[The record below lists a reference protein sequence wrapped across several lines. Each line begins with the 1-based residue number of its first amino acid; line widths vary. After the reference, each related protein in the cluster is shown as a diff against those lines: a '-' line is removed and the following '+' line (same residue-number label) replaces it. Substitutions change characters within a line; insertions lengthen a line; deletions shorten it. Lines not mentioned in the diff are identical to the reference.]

1 MKANSASNISALLLA
16 YMPISPIWVELGEK
30 PAVEVV
36 ISMRGGGL
44 EVRKSLQKKRYTSI
58 PTRRLPFRLAAP
70 LGASTSSTMMSMK
83 KEKQRLPPSQ
93 LSLLKTQSDEISFW
107 GST

>member
-44 EVRKSLQKKRYTSI
+44 EVRKSLQKKKIY
-58 PTRRLPFRLAAP
+58 
-70 LGASTSSTMMSMK
+70 
-83 KEKQRLPPSQ
+83 
-93 LSLLKTQSDEISFW
+93 
-107 GST
+107 